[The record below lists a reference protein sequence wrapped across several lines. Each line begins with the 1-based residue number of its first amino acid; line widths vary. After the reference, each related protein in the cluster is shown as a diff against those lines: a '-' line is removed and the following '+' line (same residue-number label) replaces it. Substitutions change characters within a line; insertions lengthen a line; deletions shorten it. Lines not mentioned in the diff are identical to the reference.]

1 MSNIKLFESKQI
13 RSVWNEE
20 EKKWYFSVIDVVEGL
35 TDSANP
41 RDYWFKMKIRV
52 RTEDGLELSTI
63 CRQLKMK
70 AADGK
75 MRETDVAD
83 TKTLL
88 RIIQSIP
95 SPKAEPFKLWLAQV
109 GSDRLDEIE
118 NPELAAQRTRE
129 LYKLKGYPDDWIEK
143 RMRSIAIREEL
154 TEEWK
159 SSGVKQQKEYAILTA
174 EISKATFGLAPA
186 QYKKVKGLK
195 NQNLRDHMTDL
206 ELIFF
211 MLGEASTTAI
221 VKTRKPKGFI
231 ENKKA
236 AKQGGAVAGNARKE
250 LEIKTGQKVVTGQNY
265 LSEKEKKK
273 NNLISAQSAKK
284 KNK

>member
-20 EKKWYFSVIDVVEGL
+20 EQKWYFSIIDIIEILTGTDRPRKYWSDLKAKLKKEG
-35 TDSANP
+35 S
-41 RDYWFKMKIRV
+41 
-52 RTEDGLELSTI
+52 ELSEKI
-63 CRQLKMK
+63 GQLKME
-70 AADGK
+70 AEDGK
-75 MRETDVAD
+75 TRLSDVAD
-83 TKTLL
+83 TKQLL
-88 RIIQSIP
+88 RLIQSIP
-95 SPKAEPFKLWLAQV
+95 SPKAEPFKLWLAQT

-118 NPELAAQRTRE
+118 NPELAAQRTRD

-159 SSGVKQQKEYAILTA
+159 ASGVKQQKEYAILTA

-186 QYKKVKGLK
+186 EYKKVKGLK

-206 ELIFF
+206 ELIFS

-231 ENKKA
+231 ENKKV

-250 LEIKTGQKVVTGQNY
+250 LEIKTGQKVVTAKNY
-265 LSEKEKKK
+265 LTEQEKKK
-273 NNLISAQSAKK
+273 NNQIAFQSAKN

>member
-1 MSNIKLFESKQI
+1 MSSIKLFESKQI
-13 RSVWNEE
+13 RTVWNEQE
-20 EKKWYFSVIDVVEGL
+20 QKWYFSVQDIIEIL
-35 TDSANP
+35 TNSSDAKQYIKRMLS
-41 RDYWFKMKIRV
+41 RD
-52 RTEDGLELSTI
+52 ELLKSNWGTI
-63 CRQLKMK
+63 CTLVEMQ

-75 MRETDVAD
+75 SRKVQAAT
-83 TKTLL
+83 TQGLL

-154 TEEWK
+154 TDEWK
-159 SSGVKQQKEYAILTA
+159 TSGVKQQKEYAILTA

-206 ELIFF
+206 ELIFS

-221 VKTRKPKGFI
+221 VKTRKPRGI
-231 ENKKA
+231 VENKIV

-250 LEIKTGQKVVTGQNY
+250 LEIKTGQRVVTSQNY
-265 LSEKEKKK
+265 LTEQEKKK
-273 NNLISAQSAKK
+273 NNLIHAQLAKK